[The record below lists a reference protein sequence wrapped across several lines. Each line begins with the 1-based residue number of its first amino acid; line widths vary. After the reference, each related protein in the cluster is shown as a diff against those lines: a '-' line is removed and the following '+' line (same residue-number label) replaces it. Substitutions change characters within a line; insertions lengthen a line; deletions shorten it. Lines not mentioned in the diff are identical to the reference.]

1 MHRCLELA
9 QKGAGNVAPNPMVGA
24 ILVHN
29 DEIIGEGYHAHYGQA
44 HAEVNCINSVP
55 AAKKQ
60 LVKKSTLYVSLEP
73 CAHYGKT
80 PPCADLIIEHK
91 IPEVIIGCK
100 DSFEKVD
107 GKGIE
112 KLKNAGIKVTTG
124 VLEKEALELNK
135 RFFTFYGKHR
145 PYIIL
150 KWAQTA
156 DGKIASN
163 SKERLYISNEIT
175 NRQVH
180 QWRSEEAAILAGSN
194 TIINDNPLLTTRLVK
209 GNNPVRLVID
219 RQLKLTPELQ
229 VFNGDAKTI
238 VYNFWKDKEEGT
250 IFFYKLHRN
259 KSFIKQVLQH
269 LYNNKLQSVLVEG
282 GAALLQ
288 LFIDAGLWDEARI
301 ITNTAMNS
309 GEGINAPVLKNSRL
323 IKTESNT
330 TDTIEYFTNSLL

>member
-9 QKGAGNVAPNPMVGA
+9 RKGAGNVAPNPMVGA

-29 DEIIGEGYHAHYGQA
+29 DEIIGEGYHAQYGQA

-55 AAKKQ
+55 ADKKQ
-60 LVKKSTLYVSLEP
+60 LVEKSTLYVSLEP
-73 CAHYGKT
+73 CAHHGKT
-80 PPCADLIIEHK
+80 PPCADLIIANK
-91 IPEVIIGCK
+91 IPEVVIGCK

-112 KLKNAGIKVTTG
+112 KLKSAGIKVTTG
-124 VLEKEALELNK
+124 VLEKDALELNK
-135 RFFTFYGKHR
+135 RFFTFYGKQR

-156 DGKIASN
+156 DGKIAAAGD
-163 SKERLYISNEIT
+163 ERLYISNDIT
-175 NRQVH
+175 NRLVH
-180 QWRSEEAAILAGSN
+180 RWRSEEAAILAGSN
-194 TIINDNPLLTTRLVK
+194 TVLKDNPLLTTRLVK

-229 VFNGDAKTI
+229 VFNSDAKTI

-250 IFFYKLHRN
+250 VSFYKLYRN

-269 LYNNKLQSVLVEG
+269 LYTYKLQSVLVEG
-282 GAALLQ
+282 GATLLQ
-288 LFIDAGLWDEARI
+288 LFIDAGLWDEARL
-301 ITNTAMNS
+301 ITNTSMTA
-309 GEGINAPVLKNSRL
+309 GKGINAPVLKNSRL
-323 IKTESNT
+323 IKTENNT